1 VKACGGEVDGRGSRS
16 REGRNKNRAGLVRG
30 FTNLLFWKLII
41 GYYWRWPL
49 FLPLYN
55 NLGVVK
61 HHVLENKICQT
72 LGDAYLLDAQ
82 LADERRR
89 E

>member
-1 VKACGGEVDGRGSRS
+1 MAS
-16 REGRNKNRAGLVRG
+16 
-30 FTNLLFWKLII
+30 
-41 GYYWRWPL
+41 
-49 FLPLYN
+49 FLPHYN

-82 LADERRR
+82 LAAYK
-89 E
+89 